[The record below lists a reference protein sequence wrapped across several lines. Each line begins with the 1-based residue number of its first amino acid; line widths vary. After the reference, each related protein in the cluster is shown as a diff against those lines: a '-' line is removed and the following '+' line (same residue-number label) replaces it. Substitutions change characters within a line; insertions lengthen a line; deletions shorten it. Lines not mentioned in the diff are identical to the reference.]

1 MNYRQP
7 LRTAS
12 GTPPST
18 TEQVTKPIRVL
29 TVDDSALIRLTLN
42 RYLNRYPDVEVV
54 GQASNGREMLS
65 LVTTLKP
72 DVVVSDVEMPEMN
85 GIEAL
90 EQLMRTHPVPVIMLS
105 NLTSEGAEV
114 TLHALEIG
122 AFDFVVKPQPGVTMA
137 DTVNIL
143 IEKIRQA
150 AQAPVRVSGRLSRA
164 LAEASG
170 AEKKHGAGKA
180 VATLQSTDT
189 LLMVASSTGGPSA
202 LTGFFSSLAPD
213 LPIGGVIVQH
223 MPVGFTTILSERLDK
238 SCHYRVLEA
247 TPGAKIQRGQ
257 FLVAPGG
264 SHLVFD
270 DKGVAH
276 LSDAPTVNGVRP
288 AADVTMKSLA
298 KVYKSQILAVVL
310 TGMGKDGFAGAQDI
324 SRYGGKILAQDE
336 ESCVVYG
343 MPRHIIES
351 NLAQGIGSPETLGHS
366 IAGRVT
372 E

>member
-1 MNYRQP
+1 MNFRQP
-7 LRTAS
+7 SQVAS
-12 GTPPST
+12 GTPTVADERT
-18 TEQVTKPIRVL
+18 TPIRVL

-42 RYLNRYPDVEVV
+42 RYLNRFPDVQVV
-54 GQASNGREMLS
+54 GQGSNGREALS
-65 LVTTLKP
+65 LVNTLKP
-72 DVVVSDVEMPEMN
+72 DVVVLDVEMPEMN

-90 EQLMRTHPVPVIMLS
+90 EQLMRSHPVPVIMLS
-105 NLTSEGAEV
+105 NLTSDGAQV
-114 TLHALEIG
+114 TIQALEIG

-137 DTVNIL
+137 DTVDIL

-150 AQAPVRVSGRLSRA
+150 VHAPVRHSTRMSRA
-164 LAEASG
+164 LAESMNDKGRSAAKPMGALQAS
-170 AEKKHGAGKA
+170 
-180 VATLQSTDT
+180 DT

-202 LTGFFSSLAPD
+202 LTAFFSSIAPD

-238 SCHYRVLEA
+238 SCHYRVVEA
-247 TPGAKIQRGQ
+247 TAGAKIQRGQ

-264 SHLVFD
+264 HHLVFD
-270 DKGVAH
+270 EKGIAH

-288 AADVTMKSLA
+288 AADVTMKSIA
-298 KVYKSQILAVVL
+298 KTYNSQILGVVL
-310 TGMGKDGFAGAQDI
+310 TGMGRDGFAGAQEI

-351 NLAQGIGSPETLGHS
+351 NLAQGVGSPEALGRS

-372 E
+372 G

>member
-1 MNYRQP
+1 M
-7 LRTAS
+7 LTA
-12 GTPPST
+12 
-18 TEQVTKPIRVL
+18 
-29 TVDDSALIRLTLN
+29 DDSALIRLTLN
-42 RYLNRYPDVEVV
+42 RYLNRYSDVEVV
-54 GQASNGREMLS
+54 GQASNGRELLS
-65 LVTTLKP
+65 LAASLRP

-85 GIEAL
+85 GLEAL
-90 EQLMRTHPVPVIMLS
+90 AQLMRTNPIPVIMLS

-114 TLHALEIG
+114 TMQALEIG

-137 DTVNIL
+137 ETVEIL
-143 IEKIRQA
+143 IEKIRHA
-150 AQAPVRVSGRLSRA
+150 AEAPARLSGRLSRA
-164 LAEASG
+164 I
-170 AEKKHGAGKA
+170 AG
-180 VATLQSTDT
+180 VAGVAQKQQSTSKLVAALQASDT

-202 LTGFFSSLAPD
+202 LTGFFSAIAPD

-223 MPVGFTTILSERLDK
+223 MPAGFTTILSERLDK

-247 TPGAKIQRGQ
+247 KPGAKIQRGQ

-264 SHLVFD
+264 SHLIFD
-270 DKGVAH
+270 EKGVAH

-298 KVYKSQILAVVL
+298 KIYKDQILAVVL
-310 TGMGKDGFAGAQDI
+310 TGMGKDGYAGAQEI
-324 SRYGGKILAQDE
+324 SQCGGKILAQDE
-336 ESCVVYG
+336 DSCVVYG

-351 NLAQGIGSPETLGHS
+351 NLAQGVGSPESLGRS